1 MPVSRLITVLQ
12 RSVNLLLVLE
22 KKIKKN
28 DECLEFFC
36 RAALFVKVKLH

>member
-22 KKIKKN
+22 KKKKKN
-28 DECLEFFC
+28 DERLEFFR